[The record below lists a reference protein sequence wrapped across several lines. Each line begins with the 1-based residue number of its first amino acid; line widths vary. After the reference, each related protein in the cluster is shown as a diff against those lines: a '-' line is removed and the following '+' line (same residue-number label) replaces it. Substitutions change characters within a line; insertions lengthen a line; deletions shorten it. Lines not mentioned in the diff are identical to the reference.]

1 MRDWLR
7 LVRISRNLFLDK
19 KASNHFYEDNGPLP
33 PKDEGARSSGYL
45 LDGFVVPDSDFDE
58 AEHSDASNAARKRS
72 SIKDDAENEEVEAP
86 IPTTLPSINPII
98 GSSSAD
104 EHEDGVELD
113 VTALP
118 VMDLDL
124 QDPLMQGAYAQLP
137 LINPFKLHFY
147 LNLSEINYMSD
158 ENLGS
163 LFRALLFV
171 KHGFYI
177 NMARVDLSILAS
189 SFRRITLKQGG
200 AYANCVMNGVV
211 SSCDLVG
218 PGVLAG
224 SSNLESE
231 KFLQHRISIFPFRQ
245 EIIRDIGA
253 IFQVLQLPS
262 TGVKGTYSKGG
273 FAFVTRAAMSYGL
286 DLAAG
291 YAVPKELPGPD
302 LAAHSDLFAVDAVP
316 VATSVA
322 SSYATKA
329 VLEYDDVG
337 IANLRWSFRDRPA
350 FPFRPP
356 GFQRSSNLEALHAK
370 PVQLASPF
378 GHQCWLLSQLV
389 HTPPRRVEEAAPLLV
404 GGLVVRERPGPEIV
418 LYYHLVFAMCQSKIS
433 YPWTTNDICRV
444 NDLPAL
450 LGRDSPTYVLASKLM
465 ELEMKNT
472 PVIKEDQYSLFVEQM
487 HGRPVTC
494 ATAGQAMESL
504 YATLMAYRL
513 IDLDLST
520 RGSHPRILSSSPSLP
535 LVTKRT
541 KVPFEDLNDLK
552 KIIGRSN
559 KDLQHRDKE
568 LVKRKNPLDPTP
580 SSSALSSSNPLMSLY
595 THFAKSV
602 QRHRLTNTIIN
613 LSAAALHLAYLLRGN
628 VYLPTETSEIEEF
641 LISSSDDR
649 EQMDRIRTEYGTA
662 SQGCVPVMQR
672 TLFLALT
679 VSPVMLLMP
688 RSYEQFAGKAA
699 LLETWSQ
706 FGSIVRPSSIVS
718 ADTAVWKV
726 LFSATKGGDILADLK
741 VALSELEPALG
752 PHSSP
757 WFAVTP
763 HKPVPH
769 ASTSQT
775 SMVVELGSESDDG
788 PDVGIGPSDES
799 HYSALGTKPVS
810 SQTVSVQTSTLTSSP
825 ANITPTNDS
834 AIDPPSCDQALI
846 PPLLRGS
853 EGSQEFQDPVTVPDG
868 FTTPRLA
875 GSDPDGHMMSDRT
888 DLQSPAPSPH
898 SASEPLTAIAQHE
911 LRGVSPNSPLHAD
924 NTTVVTV
931 SGGGPPPTPASQ
943 SRDADTGCIDPA
955 VLQTQSP
962 SPVMAPKAPLKFERP
977 VTRSTAANNPSVTKP
992 PSSSGQ
998 KKTLKRPTTTSTPK
1012 MPSQSGRKNSR
1023 KRPTKKV
1030 KKEAT
1035 TTVPDVPGEPIFID
1049 LTLEGS
1055 DNDLPDPPI
1064 EVNSETGF
1072 VTGALDVTYPL
1083 AGSGVPYTW
1092 KPRFHLRKYKKQ
1104 QALYDK
1110 HKASLKIPW
1119 NKNSVKVDGRGI
1131 KTKNI
1136 IKFVKR
1142 EVVRALG
1149 SVPVLVQEKVC
1160 EIVSRLGEREIH
1172 GYGAASDWNATV
1184 VDVVGTKGGSRER
1197 RMEDHRDLDER
1208 IKHQAQRDERRAK
1221 PTRCASRILPS
1232 RRRLPQPTVRPP
1244 TTIVWLFGK
1253 SLPHVIIR
1261 LSGKGPFRNRSVR
1274 TRVPGSF
1281 KNLKELARTF
1291 DNSRAPSTTR
1301 THLPQRYDSLIP

>member
-1 MRDWLR
+1 MSLTPAIQH
-7 LVRISRNLFLDK
+7 VRVNNPNF
-19 KASNHFYEDNGPLP
+19 
-33 PKDEGARSSGYL
+33 
-45 LDGFVVPDSDFDE
+45 
-58 AEHSDASNAARKRS
+58 AA
-72 SIKDDAENEEVEAP
+72 
-86 IPTTLPSINPII
+86 
-98 GSSSAD
+98 
-104 EHEDGVELD
+104 
-113 VTALP
+113 
-118 VMDLDL
+118 
-124 QDPLMQGAYAQLP
+124 
-137 LINPFKLHFY
+137 
-147 LNLSEINYMSD
+147 
-158 ENLGS
+158 
-163 LFRALLFV
+163 
-171 KHGFYI
+171 
-177 NMARVDLSILAS
+177 
-189 SFRRITLKQGG
+189 
-200 AYANCVMNGVV
+200 
-211 SSCDLVG
+211 
-218 PGVLAG
+218 
-224 SSNLESE
+224 
-231 KFLQHRISIFPFRQ
+231 
-245 EIIRDIGA
+245 
-253 IFQVLQLPS
+253 
-262 TGVKGTYSKGG
+262 
-273 FAFVTRAAMSYGL
+273 
-286 DLAAG
+286 
-291 YAVPKELPGPD
+291 
-302 LAAHSDLFAVDAVP
+302 
-316 VATSVA
+316 
-322 SSYATKA
+322 
-329 VLEYDDVG
+329 
-337 IANLRWSFRDRPA
+337 
-350 FPFRPP
+350 
-356 GFQRSSNLEALHAK
+356 
-370 PVQLASPF
+370 
-378 GHQCWLLSQLV
+378 
-389 HTPPRRVEEAAPLLV
+389 
-404 GGLVVRERPGPEIV
+404 
-418 LYYHLVFAMCQSKIS
+418 

-450 LGRDSPTYVLASKLM
+450 LGRDSPTYLDLQVLASKLM

-810 SQTVSVQTSTLTSSP
+810 SQTVSVQTSALTSSP

-955 VLQTQSP
+955 DLQTRSP

-977 VTRSTAANNPSVTKP
+977 VTRSSAANNPSVTKP

-1012 MPSQSGRKNSR
+1012 MPSQSGRKNSH

-1092 KPRFHLRKYKKQ
+1092 KPRFHFGTELEWFYKLDSAVQRSASRPAPIKHLTHSEYSALAPSTLLDMLKTYACILVVDEPHTDVGFTRDVFNNFCRLDEATTIQDFSVPDGPTYRK
-1104 QALYDK
+1104 
-1110 HKASLKIPW
+1110 
-1119 NKNSVKVDGRGI
+1119 
-1131 KTKNI
+1131 
-1136 IKFVKR
+1136 
-1142 EVVRALG
+1142 G
-1149 SVPVLVQEKVC
+1149 SVLDLLEASRLPNPPALSALHLPSAYDMYPNLPFSSDWAVWQQVQGEAYCRFTDLYPIPHLRWGIASTGSAYHYWHYDANGLMTFIKLKCGRKLWYIAVPKDGDFTIFMQPDIMTKFELNESNQDLWDVYVVVLHPGTTLIMRPTLPHCVVTPEPSFCSGGHFIAVSTIPYTIVGAYNHSIGASSYTNTDHFNASHSALMRLLVFYQLKLFADPPEPSPHMPDLSTWDGFLVVIYLC
-1160 EIVSRLGEREIH
+1160 IYFEIVSALISHRVGLHRRLFSRYTYVGPEGSLTGMDVFYKIFSVFLAHHARLLVRYKHLAVQRKVEGINGRTTVADVSSDVYRCIRGGPAWLFYSDSAAVDGPASFAWHGPVYDIQLNSKQQEYVFPYASGYVYGDIDMARSLGFKISPEDVFFLSADHELSVDGDGEGDDTDDDNDGDDNELSDDDGEH
-1172 GYGAASDWNATV
+1172 SDVASDGENSDMGYPDRRVTSLKRARSTS
-1184 VDVVGTKGGSRER
+1184 GSQ
-1197 RMEDHRDLDER
+1197 DDLAP
-1208 IKHQAQRDERRAK
+1208 KK
-1221 PTRCASRILPS
+1221 
-1232 RRRLPQPTVRPP
+1232 
-1244 TTIVWLFGK
+1244 
-1253 SLPHVIIR
+1253 
-1261 LSGKGPFRNRSVR
+1261 
-1274 TRVPGSF
+1274 
-1281 KNLKELARTF
+1281 AR
-1291 DNSRAPSTTR
+1291 
-1301 THLPQRYDSLIP
+1301 QVQ